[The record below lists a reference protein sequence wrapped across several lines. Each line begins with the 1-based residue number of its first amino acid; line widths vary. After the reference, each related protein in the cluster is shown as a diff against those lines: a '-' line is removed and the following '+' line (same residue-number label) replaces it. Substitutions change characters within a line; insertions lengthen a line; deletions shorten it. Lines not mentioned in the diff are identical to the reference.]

1 MDGIGTIDAQVAR
14 AAWTALGGD
23 PAGIDRLAFAGPG
36 ALPSAFAVSELAA
49 GTVGAAVLAIAAWAG
64 DTRAVRVDRRLASF
78 WFQETIQPIGWQM
91 PSPWDPIAGDYRTTD
106 GWIRL
111 HTNAPHHRAAALA
124 VLGAPAEKPAVAERV
139 GTWRADDLE
148 AAVIAQGGCAATMR
162 DLAAWRAHPHGQA
175 VAAEPLIRLDPGSA
189 APSTV
194 QAGLHDAERPLADI
208 RVLDLT
214 RVLAGPVATRFLAG
228 FGADVLRIDPPDW
241 QEPGVVPSVT
251 LGKRC
256 AHLDLRRAEDLR
268 ILRDLLARADIL
280 VHGYRPDALA
290 RLGLDAAERQRLR
303 PGLVDVC
310 LDAYGWTG
318 PWAGRRGFDSLVQ
331 MSSGIAAEG
340 MRHYATEAPRPLPV
354 QALDHATGYLMA
366 TAAVMGL
373 IRRRATGRG
382 MIARASLART
392 AHLLTSLPPAPDSGP
407 FAPMADADFTPE
419 PEATSWGPARRLRPP
434 VAIDGIPMRWDRGA
448 SALGSADPVWLP
460 RPGDEPRP

>member
-1 MDGIGTIDAQVAR
+1 MDGIGAIGTQVAR
-14 AAWTALGGD
+14 TAWTALDCD
-23 PAGIDRLAFAGPG
+23 PDAINRLAFAGPG
-36 ALPSAFAVSELAA
+36 ALPSAFAVSDLAA
-49 GTVGAAVLAIAAWAG
+49 GVIGAAGLAVATYAG
-64 DTRAVRVDRRLASF
+64 HPGPVRVDRRLASF
-78 WFQETIQPIGWQM
+78 WFQETIRPIGWTI
-91 PSPWDPIAGDYRTTD
+91 PPPWDPIAGDYRTVD

-124 VLGAPAEKPAVAERV
+124 ALNAPAEKAAVAERV
-139 GTWRADDLE
+139 GTWQADALE

-175 VAAEPLIRLDPGSA
+175 VAAEPLIRLDPGST
-189 APSTV
+189 APT
-194 QAGLHDAERPLADI
+194 QAGPHDAARPLAGI

-241 QEPGVVPSVT
+241 EEPGVVPSVT

-256 AHLDLRRAEDLR
+256 ARLDLRREADRRTLR
-268 ILRDLLARADIL
+268 ALLSRADIM
-280 VHGYRPDALA
+280 VHGYRPDALV

-310 LDAYGWTG
+310 LDAYGWSG

-331 MSSGIAAEG
+331 MSTGIAAEG
-340 MRHYATEAPRPLPV
+340 MRHYATDAPRPLPV

-373 IRRRATGRG
+373 VRRRATGKG
-382 MIARASLART
+382 MIARTSLART
-392 AHLLTSLPPAPDSGP
+392 AHLLTMLQVGPESGP
-407 FAPMADADFTPE
+407 FAPMGDADFAPQPE
-419 PEATSWGPARRLRPP
+419 TTSWGPAHRLRPP
-434 VAIDGIPMRWDRGA
+434 IAIGAIPMTWDRGA
-448 SALGSADPVWLP
+448 SALGSADPVWLAP
-460 RPGDEPRP
+460 